1 MVGASGTWK
10 WSGLGCY
17 RPGWFQVWVAALLG
31 FCSAIAGPAPITIA
45 PAVVA
50 VRSASAQQFTVAVG
64 ATSGPVVWSVN
75 GVVGGNPALG
85 TVTSN
90 GLFTASVSNPG
101 VPLMVTASITN
112 PIASSSATVGWQ
124 NPLPA
129 LVSLMP
135 ATVNIGNF
143 TVIINGSGFVP
154 GAQVTL
160 NGVAIPATTLSSSQI
175 SFQATLTNAQSANI
189 VVINPAPGS
198 SASHPLTLKV
208 VPPIAVQVS
217 PVAFSVRLGGSQ
229 ALTSTVANALDS
241 SVVWSVNGTVG
252 GGPDV
257 GWISTNGVYSAPA
270 TQIPT
275 NSVVVTATSTVNPA
289 VSASAVVTFLNPVPV
304 IQSMSPGIL
313 PLGSQAIS
321 VTGIGFVPGSQVV
334 CDGTPLPTTFV
345 SPTSLTAGLSILAN
359 PAGALGFQVLN
370 PAPGPTNSALWVQP
384 IAVASPKVSYLAAAR
399 FLEQAAWGPDAA
411 TIAHVQAIGFSAWL
425 DEQMACPI
433 SWNAP
438 SSDTS
443 NNLNPQQSDFI
454 YHALTGPDQ
463 LRQRVAFALSQVFVV
478 SALKTGQPRQIVPY
492 QNLLLNDALGN
503 YVDLFRDVTLSPT
516 MGVYLDMVNNDAANP
531 VTGTAANENYARE
544 MLQLFSIGTL
554 LLNPDG
560 TPQLDSNG
568 QSIPTY
574 DQPTIVAL
582 SRALTGWTFPGPTIL
597 LGHNPENYT
606 GPMQAV
612 DANHDSGAKTILFSQ
627 VLPAGQGAAADLE
640 AVVQAVANHPNVA
653 PFISLRLIQH
663 LVESNPSPDYLAR
676 ISQVFT
682 QTGGNLGQVVRAIL
696 LDPEARQA
704 DDPTVTPNPNSGHL
718 REPLLY
724 TINLLR
730 AFYGQVSIPHN
741 VIALGQVMGQQLFY
755 SPTVFNYYSPLY
767 QTSGG
772 LPGPEFQLVNSATS
786 LIRANSVYE
795 LITKQ
800 LNGAVS
806 FDLTPLTSLASSPSD
821 LVDAVD
827 HALLYGRLPIEM
839 KGLILNALRA
849 TTDPVLRARTAIY
862 LVATSAIYQIQH

>member
-1 MVGASGTWK
+1 M
-10 WSGLGCY
+10 
-17 RPGWFQVWVAALLG
+17 ALLG
-31 FCSAIAGPAPITIA
+31 ICSVLAGPAPITIA

-50 VRSASAQQFTVAVG
+50 VRSASAQQFTATVG

-75 GVVGGNPALG
+75 GVVGGNAVLG
-85 TVTSN
+85 TVTSS
-90 GLFTASVSNPG
+90 GLFTASVFNPG
-101 VPLMVTASITN
+101 VPLSVTASINN
-112 PIASSSATVGWQ
+112 PVSSSSATVGWQ
-124 NPLPA
+124 NPLPV
-129 LVSLMP
+129 LVSLTP
-135 ATVNIGNF
+135 TTVNIGTF
-143 TVIINGSGFVP
+143 TVIINGTGFVP
-154 GAQVTL
+154 GAQVSL
-160 NGVAIPATTLSSSQI
+160 NGVAIPATTLSPSQI
-175 SFQATLTNAQSANI
+175 SFQATLTNAQSATI

-217 PVAFSVRLGGSQ
+217 PVAFSVRLGATQ
-229 ALTSTVANALDS
+229 PLTATVANALDT
-241 SVVWSVNGTVG
+241 SVIWSVNGTVG

-257 GWISTNGVYSAPA
+257 GWISTNGIYSAPA
-270 TQIPT
+270 TQIPIGT
-275 NSVVVTATSTVNPA
+275 VVVTATSTVNPA
-289 VSASAVVTFLNPVPV
+289 ASASAVVTLLNPTPV
-304 IQSMSPGIL
+304 IQAMSPGNL
-313 PLGSQAIS
+313 PLGIQTIS
-321 VTGIGFVPGSQVV
+321 VTGTGFVPGSQVV
-334 CDGTPLPTTFV
+334 CNGTPLPTTFL
-345 SPTSLTAGLSILAN
+345 SPTSLTAGLNILPN
-359 PAGALGFQVLN
+359 PAGALGFQVVN
-370 PAPGPTNSALWVQP
+370 PAPGPTNSVLWVQP
-384 IAVASPKVSYLAAAR
+384 ISVASAQVSYLAAAR

-411 TIAHVQAIGFSAWL
+411 SIAHVQAIGFSAWL
-425 DEQMACPI
+425 DEQMAAPI

-438 SSDTS
+438 SSDSS

-492 QNLLLNDALGN
+492 QNLLLNDAFGN

-516 MGVYLDMVNNDAANP
+516 MGVYLDMVNNDAANR
-531 VTGTAANENYARE
+531 VTGMAANENYARE
-544 MLQLFSIGTL
+544 MLQLFSIGTV

-560 TPQLDSNG
+560 TPQLDANG
-568 QSIPTY
+568 QSIPAY
-574 DQPTIVAL
+574 DQPTIVQL
-582 SRALTGWTFPGPTIL
+582 SRALTGWTFPGPTIAQ
-597 LGHNPENYT
+597 GHNPESYA
-606 GPMQAV
+606 GPMQPV
-612 DANHDSGAKTILFSQ
+612 EANHDSGAKTILFGQ
-627 VLPAGQGAAADLE
+627 VLPAGQATAADLE

-704 DDPTVTPNPNSGHL
+704 DDPMVAPNPNSGHL

-730 AFYGQVSIPHN
+730 TFYGQVSIPHN
-741 VIALGQVMGQQLFY
+741 VIALSQVMGQQLFY

-800 LNGAVS
+800 LNGAVN
-806 FDLTPLTSLASSPSD
+806 FDLTPFTSLASSPSD